1 GGGRGIERRGRRA
14 AGGVRGR
21 GRGARAGRGGR
32 LMAAERPALSWS
44 DVRGMRAGI
53 WGLGVEG
60 RASLRK
66 LTELGVDPV
75 LVDDRP
81 SAPEPGGRPVLATA
95 GGGLDALRACD
106 VVIKSPGISRY
117 RAEVTDLAA
126 RGVAVAG
133 GLGRWAAGAGRGR
146 GRRRHR
152 GEGQNQPT
160 PDRREP

>member
-1 GGGRGIERRGRRA
+1 A
-14 AGGVRGR
+14 
-21 GRGARAGRGGR
+21 
-32 LMAAERPALSWS
+32 

-81 SAPEPGGRPVLATA
+81 SAPGPGGRPVLATA

-117 RAEVTDLAA
+117 RAEVTELAA

-133 GLGRWAAGAGRGR
+133 GLGLWLAGAGPGR
-146 GRRRHR
+146 GARIPRTKGKSSTPPIAGRPPR
-152 GEGQNQPT
+152 GWGCPGAVGGSLA
-160 PDRREP
+160 PRP